1 MAEAKTV
8 SAPISGTNKT
18 MTFSTGKLAQQS
30 QGAVVASLGGT
41 SVLTTANAAKGVRDG
56 IDFFPLTIDVEER
69 AYAASKIP
77 GSFFRREGRPTDA
90 AILTCRLTD
99 RPLRPAFPDGFR
111 NETQVVITVI
121 GADQIN
127 PHDVLSINS
136 ASAALMISGIPF
148 DGPIGAVRIAY
159 STEGEWIPHPTF
171 EEGAESTF
179 ELVVAGRLVEEGE
192 YKGDV
197 AIMMVEAGGTET
209 AWASYEAGA
218 PKVTEDVVADGLMAA
233 KTWIKES
240 IALQKELVALAGS
253 RPTMSY
259 SPVFDYGADVMK
271 AVEKIGKKILD
282 PVTQIIIKAERN
294 AATDAATAEIVAAIS
309 GDFAGR
315 EKEIKEA
322 VRSLTKKMVRARVVK
337 TGIRM
342 DGRGPKDL
350 RPISAEVGIIPT
362 AHGTG
367 LFQRGETQV
376 LNVCTLAMPKM
387 NQMLDTL
394 EPVTKKYFMHHYN
407 MPPSANGETGRVGSP
422 KRREIGH
429 GKLAER
435 ALLPVVPSQ
444 EEFSYALRLVSEV
457 LASNGSTSM
466 GSVCSSSLSLMD
478 AGVPI
483 KAAVAGIA
491 MGLIFDDGKYTTLT
505 DILGSEDAFGDMDF
519 KVAGTSEFVTA
530 LQLDTKIDG
539 IPTDVLA
546 AALQQAKEAR
556 LAILEVMNA
565 AISVP
570 RTEVNETAPKI
581 VSFEIPMD
589 KIGEVIGPKGKV
601 INAMQQETGADIT
614 IDDDGRVGIV
624 SIGSVNGAA
633 VTEARRRIELIL
645 DPPKAEVGAVYM
657 GKVVSTTKFGAFVN
671 ILPGR
676 DGLLH
681 ISKIGKG
688 QRVNNVEDVVNLGD
702 AVEVRV
708 DDIDAQGKVSLSW
721 ADQPAGEP
729 GAAREDRGPRED
741 RGDRGGRDAGRG
753 RDGGRDGGRGSRDGG
768 RDSGR
773 AERAPRA
780 EAPAAGG
787 APVVSFEDSF
797 DAEIAAEFGDLGPAP
812 VEADSAPRSGGDRG
826 DSGPRRNR
834 SRGPRR

>member
-1 MAEAKTV
+1 M
-8 SAPISGTNKT
+8 
-18 MTFSTGKLAQQS
+18 
-30 QGAVVASLGGT
+30 
-41 SVLTTANAAKGVRDG
+41 
-56 IDFFPLTIDVEER
+56 
-69 AYAASKIP
+69 
-77 GSFFRREGRPTDA
+77 
-90 AILTCRLTD
+90 
-99 RPLRPAFPDGFR
+99 
-111 NETQVVITVI
+111 
-121 GADQIN
+121 
-127 PHDVLSINS
+127 
-136 ASAALMISGIPF
+136 
-148 DGPIGAVRIAY
+148 
-159 STEGEWIPHPTF
+159 
-171 EEGAESTF
+171 
-179 ELVVAGRLVEEGE
+179 
-192 YKGDV
+192 
-197 AIMMVEAGGTET
+197 
-209 AWASYEAGA
+209 
-218 PKVTEDVVADGLMAA
+218 
-233 KTWIKES
+233 
-240 IALQKELVALAGS
+240 
-253 RPTMSY
+253 
-259 SPVFDYGADVMK
+259 
-271 AVEKIGKKILD
+271 
-282 PVTQIIIKAERN
+282 
-294 AATDAATAEIVAAIS
+294 
-309 GDFAGR
+309 
-315 EKEIKEA
+315 
-322 VRSLTKKMVRARVVK
+322 
-337 TGIRM
+337 
-342 DGRGPKDL
+342 
-350 RPISAEVGIIPT
+350 
-362 AHGTG
+362 
-367 LFQRGETQV
+367 
-376 LNVCTLAMPKM
+376 NVCTLAMPKM

-394 EPVTKKYFMHHYN
+394 EPVNKKYFMHHYN

-435 ALLPVVPSQ
+435 ALLPVIPSQ

-729 GAAREDRGPRED
+729 GAGREDRGPRED
-741 RGDRGGRDAGRG
+741 RGDRGDRGGRSDGGRSREGG
-753 RDGGRDGGRGSRDGG
+753 RDGGRDGGRGRDAG
-768 RDSGR
+768 RSEGR
-773 AERAPRA
+773 PERAPRA
-780 EAPAAGG
+780 DAPAAGG
-787 APVVSFEDSF
+787 APVVSFEESF

-812 VEADSAPRSGGDRG
+812 AEGDAGAPRSGGDRG